1 MLVKM
6 EFHLTLSSLT
16 LLPRTFLALTG
27 VNFLLPFI
35 SARNLKVQGTGDFVK
50 TTLNTTW
57 MLVPLSSSR
66 EHSPFHATV
75 GLLLFPSVGEFQL
88 PSPPLDLR
96 LRSNARRGDLFS
108 IGWSGL
114 NKGPMR
120 AVHAQTARIN
130 EPLASLSAL
139 LVVLRGKL

>member
-1 MLVKM
+1 MCRMLVKM

-35 SARNLKVQGTGDFVK
+35 SACNLKVQGTGDFAK

-57 MLVPLSSSR
+57 MLVPLSSSQ
-66 EHSPFHATV
+66 EHSPFHATA

-88 PSPPLDLR
+88 PSPC
-96 LRSNARRGDLFS
+96 S
-108 IGWSGL
+108 
-114 NKGPMR
+114 
-120 AVHAQTARIN
+120 H
-130 EPLASLSAL
+130 
-139 LVVLRGKL
+139 